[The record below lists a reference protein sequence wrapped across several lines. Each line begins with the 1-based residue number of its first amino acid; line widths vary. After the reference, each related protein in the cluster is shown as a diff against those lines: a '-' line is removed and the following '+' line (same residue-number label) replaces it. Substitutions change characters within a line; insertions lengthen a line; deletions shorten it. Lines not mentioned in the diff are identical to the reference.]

1 MHTCGQ
7 VSEGQQVDSY
17 AYLDSVGEAVQRV
30 CTVLRAGGA
39 MGGGGRRLVVYVA
52 SDEEETAVD
61 LAQHL
66 RAAGPAAHT
75 EHSLNTYYCRP

>member
-1 MHTCGQ
+1 M
-7 VSEGQQVDSY
+7 DSY

-52 SDEEETAVD
+52 SDEEETAAD

-66 RAAGPAAHT
+66 RAAGPATQSTASTHT
-75 EHSLNTYYCRP
+75 TASRESRALTHTT

>member
-1 MHTCGQ
+1 M
-7 VSEGQQVDSY
+7 DSY

-52 SDEEETAVD
+52 SDEEETAAD
-61 LAQHL
+61 LTQL
-66 RAAGPAAHT
+66 LSAAGPATQSTALTHT
-75 EHSLNTYYCRP
+75 EP